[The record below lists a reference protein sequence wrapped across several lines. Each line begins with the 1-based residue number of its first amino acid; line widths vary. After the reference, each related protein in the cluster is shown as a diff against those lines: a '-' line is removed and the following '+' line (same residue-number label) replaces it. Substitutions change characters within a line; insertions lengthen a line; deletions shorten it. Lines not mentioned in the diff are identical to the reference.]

1 MGIILVKFFI
11 NGAETYV
18 IIDDYLPCKE
28 DGRLLSTSCSI
39 GNISE
44 PWVPLLEKAWAKLN
58 GSYAAIA
65 KCDFALT
72 YTHLF
77 GLPARNIFH
86 ENVMVSDDS
95 KE

>member
-1 MGIILVKFFI
+1 MGIILVKFFK

-28 DGRLLSTSCSI
+28 DGRLLSTSSEI
-39 GNISE
+39 GIICE
-44 PWVPLLEKAWAKLN
+44 PWAPLLEKAWAKLN

-65 KCDFALT
+65 KSDFALT

-77 GLPARNIFH
+77 GLPARNISH
-86 ENVMVSDDS
+86 ENVMVSNNLM
-95 KE
+95 E